1 MSSTAQLQRV
11 TRKWHRNVSAV
22 VFSFFFFIS
31 VTGILL
37 GWKDLFAS
45 KIYTSSGKQVMAG
58 KVKDWLSLDSL
69 KQIAENDLKQ
79 RVPEA
84 GEVKVISLTSRMDKG
99 FVRFTFNNQYNVQLN
114 AGSGEL
120 QSVEKKATDLFIKIH
135 DGEILDELFNTKS
148 GAIKTSYTSLLGLAL
163 FFLTLTGF
171 WMRYGRKKSLTK

>member
-1 MSSTAQLQRV
+1 MSVTAQLQRV
-11 TRKWHRNVSAV
+11 IRKWHGKVSAV
-22 VFSFFFFIS
+22 AFIFFFFIS

-45 KIYTSSGKQVMAG
+45 KIYTSAGKQVMAR
-58 KVKDWLSLDSL
+58 KVGDWLPLDSL
-69 KQIAENDLKQ
+69 QQIAVNDLRQ
-79 RVPEA
+79 RAPSA
-84 GEVKVISLTSRMDKG
+84 GEAKVITLNARLDKG
-99 FVRFTFNNQYNVQLN
+99 FVRFTFDGGYNVQLN
-114 AGSGEL
+114 ARSGEL
-120 QSVEKKATDLFIKIH
+120 QSIEKKATDLFIKIH